1 MRVDPTGLRF
11 AGAVPL
17 DPRPATAP
25 SGAPAAGGQHVV
37 DVTDASFQ
45 TEVLDRSQQV
55 PVVLDLWA
63 SWCGPCKQLSPVLE
77 RLAAAG
83 AGSWV
88 LAKVDVDANPQI
100 SGALRVQS
108 IPTVYGVVAG
118 QLVPMFQGALP
129 EAQVQAYLDELRK
142 LGTEQGLTGPA
153 APGVAGEPGAAGEP
167 GSAGE
172 PGAAGVPGLPPAPPI
187 DPDLLRGDAAME
199 AGDFEAAR
207 AAYQALADR
216 EPANRDALESLAR
229 VELLRRTAAPPGA
242 DADDVLR
249 TGYAA
254 DMAVLQGRVEAGI
267 AALVDLVRRTTGD
280 DRERARQQLL
290 TLFAALG
297 PDIPEVIAGR
307 RALSSALF

>member
-153 APGVAGEPGAAGEP
+153 APGAAGEP
-167 GSAGE
+167 GSAG
-172 PGAAGVPGLPPAPPI
+172 VPGLPPGPTI

-280 DRERARQQLL
+280 DRERARQHLL
-290 TLFAALG
+290 ALFAALG
-297 PDIPEVIAGR
+297 PDVPEVVAGR
-307 RALSSALF
+307 RALASALF

>member
-129 EAQVQAYLDELRK
+129 EAQVQSYLDELRK

-153 APGVAGEPGAAGEP
+153 APGAAGEP
-167 GSAGE
+167 GSAG
-172 PGAAGVPGLPPAPPI
+172 
-187 DPDLLRGDAAME
+187 E

-229 VELLRRTAAPPGA
+229 VELLRRTATPPGA

-280 DRERARQQLL
+280 DRERARQHLL

-297 PDIPEVIAGR
+297 PDVPEVVAGR
-307 RALSSALF
+307 RALASALF